1 MIDLHTHSSASD
13 GSLSPEDLIRAAK
26 KEGLSAI
33 ALTDHDTIAGCD
45 SASAVAQQEGI
56 AFIPG
61 VEIEIPW
68 EPGEFHLLGLGLY
81 RISPSLEEALRYLEE
96 ERHQRN
102 ERIVQKMQEMG
113 ISASYED
120 IRQGIP
126 GPVGRPH
133 FARFLVER
141 RIVKTKEQ
149 AFLRYLAKGR
159 ALYVPKGAL
168 ELSHAVR
175 CITESGGIPILAH
188 PLSLYVSWGKLPGI
202 LEELK
207 SRGIR
212 GIEAWHPTARVAECE
227 RLEKLGKTLG
237 FLITAGSDYHGSSRP
252 ERQLGRTAGNR
263 IIDDHWAAPFFP
275 TPAENS

>member
-33 ALTDHDTIAGCD
+33 ALTDHDTIAGCAA
-45 SASAVAQQEGI
+45 ASAVAQQEGI
-56 AFIPG
+56 VFIPG

-68 EPGEFHLLGLGLY
+68 EPGEFHLLGIGLY
-81 RISPSLEEALRYLEE
+81 RIAPSLEEALRYLEE

-113 ISASYED
+113 IPASYED

-159 ALYVPKGAL
+159 VLYVPKGAL
-168 ELSHAVR
+168 KLSHAVR

-188 PLSLYVSWGKLPGI
+188 PLSLYVSWGKLPGV

-207 SRGIR
+207 SQGIR

-227 RLEKLGKTLG
+227 RLEKLGKNLG

-263 IIDDHWAAPFFP
+263 IIDDHWAAPFLP
-275 TPAENS
+275 SPAKNS